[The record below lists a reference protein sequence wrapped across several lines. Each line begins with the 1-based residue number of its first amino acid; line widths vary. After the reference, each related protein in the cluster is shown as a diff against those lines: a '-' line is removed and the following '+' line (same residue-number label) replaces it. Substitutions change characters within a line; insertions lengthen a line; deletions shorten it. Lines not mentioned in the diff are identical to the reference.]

1 VRLRRRRRKRGPRA
15 TSALTQGCKL
25 GGASLA
31 MPERRFSFREKVLDG
46 KGGRS
51 ERRMGEPRSG
61 RFGKLGRSML
71 RPYNEFVGLLLAGAV
86 VARGEFVLVH
96 LAAEGVAVN
105 A

>member
-1 VRLRRRRRKRGPRA
+1 
-15 TSALTQGCKL
+15 
-25 GGASLA
+25 
-31 MPERRFSFREKVLDG
+31 
-46 KGGRS
+46 
-51 ERRMGEPRSG
+51 MGEPRSG